1 MITVQIVSIITFGVI
16 MLFMANMAYR
26 VYEEPAEDTKQR
38 DSVIESLM
46 EENQRIRFRLRRIE
60 EKLGIKEG
68 EE

>member
-16 MLFMANMAYR
+16 MLFLANMAYR
-26 VYEEPAEDTKQR
+26 VYEEPAEDTRQR